1 MGGGISLA
9 PIAEDILELDA
20 ARAYDPNG
28 LSQRQ
33 LTLSKD
39 VLHSIRRR
47 SLTDGGLR
55 RRGSSTTSLKA
66 SKFPLIPR
74 YEVPAHVNIF
84 LEKIGINED
93 GDDKASPLPTASS
106 MNNVQRIASLSN
118 KGLTTSFSAGD
129 VNGMNGSKIS
139 GKQDI
144 RGNTNSGKQ
153 DVRGNTNSGKQDVR
167 GNVSSGKQEVR
178 GNANNR
184 NNNNDNNQPT
194 NPNQNRTTKLV
205 SHIFECLGAL
215 QHLVREYQSD
225 YTTDMTSQN
234 DETQS
239 AHDMNTSSVGHLL
252 HEMVSI
258 YGLCGDT
265 VSALLES
272 VPEAAGVED
281 NLGRLPLHVACD
293 RDAPWMDVLEALVEA
308 KPESLNSRDG
318 GGRLPLHVVLDRQV
332 PDINAVR
339 FIVRSNPGAVSARR
353 GVGRLPLHYACF
365 SDNPDLE
372 VIQCLLDSYP
382 DGVHAVDVYGRL
394 ALHYAVDKAYP
405 R

>member
-9 PIAEDILELDA
+9 PIAEEILELDA
-20 ARAYDPNG
+20 ARAYDPDG
-28 LSQRQ
+28 LSRRQ

-39 VLHSIRRR
+39 VLQSIRRR

-66 SKFPLIPR
+66 SKMPLIPR
-74 YEVPAHVNIF
+74 YEVPLHVNTF
-84 LEKIGINED
+84 LEKIGINDEND
-93 GDDKASPLPTASS
+93 NKTSPVAAASNDPK
-106 MNNVQRIASLSN
+106 MNNAQRSVSQSG
-118 KGLTTSFSAGD
+118 KGMTTSFSAGD
-129 VNGMNGSKIS
+129 VSGINGSKTS
-139 GKQDI
+139 GKQQDI
-144 RGNTNSGKQ
+144 RGNNNN
-153 DVRGNTNSGKQDVR
+153 NT
-167 GNVSSGKQEVR
+167 
-178 GNANNR
+178 NNR
-184 NNNNDNNQPT
+184 NINNHTTNTTT

-205 SHIFECLGAL
+205 THIFECLGAL

-225 YTTDMTSQN
+225 YTSEMMSPN

-293 RDAPWMDVLEALVEA
+293 RDSPWMDMLEAMVEA
-308 KPESLNSRDG
+308 KPESLNNRDG
-318 GGRLPLHVVLDRQV
+318 GGRLPLHVVLDRQM
-332 PDINAVR
+332 PDINVVR

-353 GVGRLPLHYACF
+353 GVGRLPIHYACF

-382 DGVHAVDVYGRL
+382 EGVEAVDVYGRL

>member
-9 PIAEDILELDA
+9 PIAEEILELDA
-20 ARAYDPNG
+20 ARAYDPQG
-28 LSQRQ
+28 LSRRQ

-39 VLHSIRRR
+39 VLQSIRRR
-47 SLTDGGLR
+47 SLTDAGLR
-55 RRGSSTTSLKA
+55 RRGSSTTSLKS
-66 SKFPLIPR
+66 SKMPLIPR
-74 YEVPAHVNIF
+74 YEVPVHVNDF
-84 LEKIGINED
+84 LTKIGINETHD
-93 GDDKASPLPTASS
+93 QKSPLVASANDS
-106 MNNVQRIASLSN
+106 KTNNVQRSLLPSNN
-118 KGLTTSFSAGD
+118 KGMTTSFSTGD
-129 VNGMNGSKIS
+129 IS
-139 GKQDI
+139 GTNGNKTSGKQQDI
-144 RGNTNSGKQ
+144 RGNSTTTNH
-153 DVRGNTNSGKQDVR
+153 
-167 GNVSSGKQEVR
+167 
-178 GNANNR
+178 R
-184 NNNNDNNQPT
+184 NNNSNSNNNNNNNNNNNHANNPT
-194 NPNQNRTTKLV
+194 QNRTTKLV

-215 QHLVREYQSD
+215 QHLVREYQFD
-225 YTTDMTSQN
+225 YTSDPNSLN

-293 RDAPWMDVLEALVEA
+293 RDAPWMDMLEALVEA

-318 GGRLPLHVVLDRQV
+318 GGRLPLHVVLDRQM
-332 PDINAVR
+332 PDINVVR

-353 GVGRLPLHYACF
+353 GVGRLPIHYACF

-382 DGVHAVDVYGRL
+382 EGVEAVDVYGRL

-405 R
+405 K